1 MPESNQGKRM
11 KFVREIVHEV
21 AGLSPYERRAVD
33 LLKLDKRRNARK
45 FLKKRLGTHQRAM
58 KKLIYLEQAIQAEA
72 MQHQHHQH

>member
-1 MPESNQGKRM
+1 M